1 MMVWPLPMNVVCAC
15 VYETKP
21 NLSIT
26 RDRRAREDFCES
38 TSQQLDC
45 VKLKRAEEEKK
56 KKAKKKRENKSVNI
70 KQPAKKQP
78 SKPSD
83 EKQKKSLESS
93 CSLFVQPAPNKD
105 NNVLSSFYTNEVK
118 TTHLKG
124 FVLPF
129 GRESERD

>member
-1 MMVWPLPMNVVCAC
+1 MVWPLPMNVVCAC

-26 RDRRAREDFCES
+26 RDRRARKDFCES

-45 VKLKRAEEEKK
+45 VKLKRAEEEKEK
-56 KKAKKKRENKSVNI
+56 KSKKKRENKSVNI

-83 EKQKKSLESS
+83 EKQKKSLESFS
-93 CSLFVQPAPNKD
+93 FRSTSPNKD